1 MIVARILAFALLVL
15 AGPAP
20 AQNWPSHPIKLIV
33 PFPAGGGTDLV
44 GRTIAKGLSDALGQP
59 VVVENRGGAGGT
71 IGSEA
76 VAKAAPDG
84 YTLGVATSSTH
95 PTSVV
100 LLKDVPYDPVK
111 SFAPVSMIGRTAY
124 VLLASP
130 AVPAAN
136 LQDFV
141 AYAKAHPGKL
151 NFASVGVS
159 TLGYLVTRQMM
170 IDTGIDLV
178 HVPYKGSSQVYPALM
193 NGEVA
198 IELDNPSASAGFVSS
213 GKIKVLAT
221 TLKTPLMPNAPLF
234 ADLGYANLDT
244 TFWYGIVA
252 PAGTPKPVVDR
263 IQAAVAQ
270 FVHSE
275 EGRKV
280 LDHAGIEPVGDT
292 AEHFGK
298 VIADDMRRA
307 QQLADRL
314 GLKPE

>member
-1 MIVARILAFALLVL
+1 VIARRLLGVLLVAL
-15 AGPAP
+15 AP
-20 AQNWPSHPIKLIV
+20 AALAQAWPAHPIKLIV

-44 GRTIAKGLSDALGQP
+44 GRTVAKGLSDALGQP

-71 IGSEA
+71 IGSDV

-84 YTLGVATSSTH
+84 YTLGIATSSTH

-111 SFAPVSMIGRTAY
+111 SFAPVTMIGRTAY

-130 AVPAAN
+130 TLPASN
-136 LQDFV
+136 LQELV
-141 AYAKAHPGKL
+141 TYAKAHPGKL
-151 NFASVGVS
+151 NFASVGLS

-193 NGEVA
+193 SGEVA

-221 TLKTPLMPNAPLF
+221 TLKTPLMPTAPLF
-234 ADLGYANLDT
+234 ADLGYRNLDT

-252 PAGTPKPVVDR
+252 PAGTPKAVVDR
-263 IQAAVAQ
+263 IQGAVGQ

-292 AEHFGK
+292 PEHFGK
-298 VIADDMRRA
+298 VIADDMSRA
-307 QQLADRL
+307 QQLADKL